1 MRRVWQ
7 KRRCAVQAEGY
18 LDICHADENKPPT
31 RVNLLTCQI
40 KLVPDDKRGFD
51 LISCECYVRLMYGR
65 MLRVRRRFVI
75 LLFIVVVVPIADN
88 RTYHFQAEDEAD
100 QRAWMSVLVNC
111 KERALLR
118 AFDASG
124 KAEAGSGNPSLVE
137 LQQAVIRCV
146 MRLPGNDQC
155 CDCSSQNGNSERNN
169 VNGSVGGRP
178 FSNAC
183 QVCPLYRY
191 VPETISS
198 ISMLRDRN
206 ARL

>member
-1 MRRVWQ
+1 
-7 KRRCAVQAEGY
+7 
-18 LDICHADENKPPT
+18 
-31 RVNLLTCQI
+31 
-40 KLVPDDKRGFD
+40 
-51 LISCECYVRLMYGR
+51 
-65 MLRVRRRFVI
+65 MLRLIYERASKRCRPSFLHNERTPGNTVI
-75 LLFIVVVVPIADN
+75 VSIPDN

-155 CDCSSQNGNSERNN
+155 CDCSSQNGNTNI
-169 VNGSVGGRP
+169 VDHLVVGRP
-178 FSNAC
+178 FSDTC
-183 QVCPLYRY
+183 QVRPLH
-191 VPETISS
+191 
-198 ISMLRDRN
+198 LARD
-206 ARL
+206 

>member
-1 MRRVWQ
+1 MLRLIYERAS
-7 KRRCAVQAEGY
+7 KRRHSSFLHNERTPRNTV
-18 LDICHADENKPPT
+18 I
-31 RVNLLTCQI
+31 VS
-40 KLVPDDKRGFD
+40 
-51 LISCECYVRLMYGR
+51 IS
-65 MLRVRRRFVI
+65 
-75 LLFIVVVVPIADN
+75 DN

-155 CDCSSQNGNSERNN
+155 CDCSSQNGNMNI
-169 VNGSVGGRP
+169 VNHLMANLSLTRAKSV
-178 FSNAC
+178 C
-183 QVCPLYRY
+183 Y
-191 VPETISS
+191 T
-198 ISMLRDRN
+198 
-206 ARL
+206 

>member
-51 LISCECYVRLMYGR
+51 LISCKCCAWYTSELPRDARPSFLHNE
-65 MLRVRRRFVI
+65 RRPRNT
-75 LLFIVVVVPIADN
+75 FIVSIPDN

-155 CDCSSQNGNSERNN
+155 CDCSSQNGNMNI
-169 VNGSVGGRP
+169 GSFSGWPTGRS
-178 FSNAC
+178 FFDAC
-183 QVCPLYRY
+183 QVCPLHLTHGWNDFSVNLPY
-191 VPETISS
+191 
-198 ISMLRDRN
+198 
-206 ARL
+206 

>member
-1 MRRVWQ
+1 MRWTPRNTVI
-7 KRRCAVQAEGY
+7 VS
-18 LDICHADENKPPT
+18 
-31 RVNLLTCQI
+31 
-40 KLVPDDKRGFD
+40 
-51 LISCECYVRLMYGR
+51 IS
-65 MLRVRRRFVI
+65 
-75 LLFIVVVVPIADN
+75 DN

-155 CDCSSQNGNSERNN
+155 CDCSSQNGNFECRGLLTAGLSLTRAK
-169 VNGSVGGRP
+169 S
-178 FSNAC
+178 A
-183 QVCPLYRY
+183 PLY
-191 VPETISS
+191 
-198 ISMLRDRN
+198 L
-206 ARL
+206 ARG

>member
-1 MRRVWQ
+1 MRTRTLVTRCTSCRVTSNTASRVPATCW
-7 KRRCAVQAEGY
+7 RRARARWGESG
-18 LDICHADENKPPT
+18 
-31 RVNLLTCQI
+31 
-40 KLVPDDKRGFD
+40 KRGGAP
-51 LISCECYVRLMYGR
+51 C
-65 MLRVRRRFVI
+65 RRRATSIFATRTRTNRPPGWIYWPARSNWCQTTNGASISSAVSVTFDARATPYSFPHNATDARNTVI
-75 LLFIVVVVPIADN
+75 VSISDN

-155 CDCSSQNGNSERNN
+155 CDCSSQNGNFDCR
-169 VNGSVGGRP
+169 
-178 FSNAC
+178 
-183 QVCPLYRY
+183 
-191 VPETISS
+191 
-198 ISMLRDRN
+198 
-206 ARL
+206 RL

>member
-1 MRRVWQ
+1 MLS
-7 KRRCAVQAEGY
+7 AV
-18 LDICHADENKPPT
+18 I
-31 RVNLLTCQI
+31 V
-40 KLVPDDKRGFD
+40 
-51 LISCECYVRLMYGR
+51 S
-65 MLRVRRRFVI
+65 I
-75 LLFIVVVVPIADN
+75 LDN

-155 CDCSSQNGNSERNN
+155 CDCSSQNGNLNIVKRS
-169 VNGSVGGRP
+169 GR
-178 FSNAC
+178 A
-183 QVCPLYRY
+183 L
-191 VPETISS
+191 
-198 ISMLRDRN
+198 L
-206 ARL
+206 

>member
-51 LISCECYVRLMYGR
+51 LISCKCYAWYMSELP
-65 MLRVRRRFVI
+65 RVSFLHNERTPHNIVI
-75 LLFIVVVVPIADN
+75 VSIPDN

-155 CDCSSQNGNSERNN
+155 CDCSSQNGNMNIVDHLVAGWS
-169 VNGSVGGRP
+169 
-178 FSNAC
+178 FSDAC
-183 QVCPLYRY
+183 QLPPLPLAKR
-191 VPETISS
+191 ISLS
-198 ISMLRDRN
+198 N
-206 ARL
+206 